1 VKHLTSLFIL
11 PVIWL
16 LWDDD
21 RQNLYDKLVKTYVVK
36 KKVGGVKSFFRGC
49 FVFVFTIIFIICLV
63 IFGSGY
69 FFYAGVPALSNF
81 IVSGVPK
88 SLDKEVGKEAR
99 KELVRRASIDE
110 KKSELLQE
118 FYDELNY
125 NTRTKVFVVRESEF
139 NAFAL
144 PDNSIFVFDKVFE
157 DLDDYTELAALL
169 GHEYTHISKRHSMKI
184 LANALTRELIAEIL
198 TGGDN
203 SDNFVRNANK
213 LLVLS
218 NSRAFETEADL
229 GGLSLLR
236 EHNIDPSGMS
246 KLFRIML
253 KLPQE
258 SEKETPS
265 FLSTHPDTEDRL
277 DEVDEAIK
285 AKPSDAKPHDK
296 LELIFKEL
304 KTLEDDHSF

>member
-1 VKHLTSLFIL
+1 MVNRL
-11 PVIWL
+11 P
-16 LWDDD
+16 
-21 RQNLYDKLVKTYVVK
+21 T
-36 KKVGGVKSFFRGC
+36 
-49 FVFVFTIIFIICLV
+49 
-63 IFGSGY
+63 
-69 FFYAGVPALSNF
+69 
-81 IVSGVPK
+81 

-99 KELVRRASIDE
+99 KEIIKRASIDE

-118 FYDELNY
+118 FYDGLNY
-125 NTRTKVFVVRESEF
+125 NTRTKVFVVRENEF

-144 PDNSIFVFDKVFE
+144 PDNSIFVFDKVFD

-169 GHEYTHISKRHSMKI
+169 GHEYTHISKRHGMKI
-184 LANALTRELIAEIL
+184 LANALMRELISELIS
-198 TGGDN
+198 GRDN
-203 SDNFVRNANK
+203 SENFVRNANQ
-213 LLVLS
+213 LLVLA

-229 GGLSLLR
+229 GGLDLLR
-236 EHNIDPSGMS
+236 VQNIDASGMS

-277 DEVDEAIK
+277 DKVDEAIK
-285 AKPSDAKPHDK
+285 TKPGDVKPHEK

-304 KTLEDDHSF
+304 KAKKDEQQYF